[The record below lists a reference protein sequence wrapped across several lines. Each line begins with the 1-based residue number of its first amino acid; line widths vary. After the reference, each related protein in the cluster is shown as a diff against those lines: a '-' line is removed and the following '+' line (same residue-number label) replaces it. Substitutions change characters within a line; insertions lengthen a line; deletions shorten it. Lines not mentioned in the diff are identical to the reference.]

1 MPAAEAAARQNTT
14 ASRLARKLT
23 HPLFLALMVIV
34 ALLVVGELVS
44 PGFARGD
51 QIMRLLVVS
60 AILGIVAA
68 GQNLVIIGGR
78 EGIDLSVG
86 AMISLGAVVAGNV
99 MAGQNGA
106 ILPAVLIGG
115 GVTFLIGIVN
125 GLGVAFLRI
134 PPLVMTLGMMTV
146 IQGGLIAMTRG
157 SPSGNA
163 APALTAFVTKPLVFG
178 IPGILFLW
186 ALLAIAMWFLLRRT
200 SFGYALYAMG
210 SNERAATLSGRRV
223 GALRVLLYGL
233 SGFLAGLSGF
243 CLIGYTVNSFISVG
257 DQYVLPSIIA
267 VVIGGTSLAGGSG
280 NYTGTAAGAI
290 ALTLLQSV
298 LTTLEIDF
306 WGRQIIFGAVL
317 LLLMLLYG
325 RQSLLR
331 A

>member
-1 MPAAEAAARQNTT
+1 MDALARQPVLR
-14 ASRLARKLT
+14 RLAD
-23 HPLFLALMVIV
+23 PLFLAVLVIV
-34 ALLVVGELVS
+34 ALMAIGEFVS

-51 QIMRLLVVS
+51 QIMSLLVVS

-86 AMISLGAVVAGNV
+86 ALISLGAVLSGNV
-99 MAGQNGA
+99 MNGEDSG
-106 ILPAVLIGG
+106 ILPAILFTGA
-115 GVTFLIGIVN
+115 VTFLIGIVS
-125 GLGVAFLRI
+125 GLGITLLRI

-146 IQGGLIAMTRG
+146 IQGALIVVSRG
-157 SPSGNA
+157 IPSGNA
-163 APALTAFVTKPLVFG
+163 APALTSFVVRPLVFG

-186 ALLAIAMWFLLRRT
+186 ALLALAMWFLLRRT

-210 SNERAATLSGRRV
+210 SNERAAILSGRRV
-223 GALRVLLYGL
+223 GRLRILLYGL
-233 SGFLAGLSGF
+233 SGLLAGLSGF
-243 CLIGYTVNSFISVG
+243 CLLGYTVNSFISVG

-280 NYTGTAAGAI
+280 NYIGTAAGAI
-290 ALTLLQSV
+290 ALTVLQSV

-306 WGRQIIFGAVL
+306 WGRQVIFGAVL
-317 LLLMLLYG
+317 LLLMLMYG
-325 RQSLLR
+325 RQSRLR

>member
-1 MPAAEAAARQNTT
+1 MPAGQ
-14 ASRLARKLT
+14 RLRR
-23 HPLFLALMVIV
+23 FLANPLVLALLVIV
-34 ALLVVGELVS
+34 ALLAVGEAVS

-86 AMISLGAVVAGNV
+86 ALISLGAVIAGNV
-99 MAGQNGA
+99 MDGENRGIVPA
-106 ILPAVLIGG
+106 ILVTGA
-115 GVTFLIGIVN
+115 VTFLIGIVN
-125 GLGVAFLRI
+125 GLGVTLLRI

-146 IQGGLIAMTRG
+146 IQGALVAISRG
-157 SPSGNA
+157 APSGNA
-163 APALTAFVTKPLVFG
+163 APALTGFVVRPLAFG

-186 ALLAIAMWFLLRRT
+186 LLIAVAMWFLLRRT

-210 SNERAATLSGRRV
+210 SNERAAILSGRRV
-223 GALRVLLYGL
+223 GRLRILLYGL
-233 SGFLAGLSGF
+233 SGLLAGLGGL
-243 CLIGYTVNSFISVG
+243 CLLGYTVNSFISVG

-280 NYTGTAAGAI
+280 TYTGTAAGAI

-306 WGRQIIFGAVL
+306 WGRQVIFGAVL
-317 LLLMLLYG
+317 LLLMLIYG
-325 RQSLLR
+325 RQSQLR